1 MSYQWD
7 FRLVVLDWRMWLDAA
22 GNTLLVCAAALALVV
37 PLGLLLAAARMFGP
51 APLRW
56 AVIGYVDFM
65 RTSALLILII
75 WFYFAFPMLFGINL
89 SPFMA
94 ATVAIGLQTAA
105 YFAEL
110 CRAGINAVDR
120 GQWEAARAIGMRTTT
135 MLRLII
141 FPQAL
146 RRIVPI
152 LFSLVAEVIKGSSLA
167 AVITFGELTYAASQV
182 SADTYRPIETYTVV
196 ALIYF
201 VIIFTASRLASH
213 FERRLGFQR

>member
-1 MSYQWD
+1 MNFS
-7 FRLVVLDWRMWLDAA
+7 LVRSDNRIGTPWISAESRMTASC
-22 GNTLLVCAAALALVV
+22 N
-37 PLGLLLAAARMFGP
+37 RS
-51 APLRW
+51 AP
-56 AVIGYVDFM
+56 
-65 RTSALLILII
+65 
-75 WFYFAFPMLFGINL
+75 P
-89 SPFMA
+89 
-94 ATVAIGLQTAA
+94 TVAIGLQTAA